1 MYNRKQ
7 NQNPN
12 INTSFDL
19 DESHLF
25 WCHKCNIP
33 LLEAQCGICREKGG
47 TVNLSPPGDARF
59 ASPYEKNIINELISK
74 SFGENP
80 ISEKLILLNKIPGED
95 KTDEIIVDGLHFGIL
110 RFDMKELAFK
120 LDLMVEGACALI
132 ASGIS
137 KKLVK
142 ISSGGRHLS
151 GKNLDGK
158 QVIEC
163 SDDIIKGDTVLV
175 TGKNLCGFGI
185 AYRGSTGLKTPGQS
199 LKIKKI
205 GSEKVTFLPG
215 KPWLEDAIRA
225 NAPHMKRLVKDAVN
239 TIRGI
244 ANQEEFRDSPVY
256 VSFSGGKDSLTTLD
270 LTRSAVKKPIKV
282 FFANTG
288 IEFPETVEFAHRF
301 CKENNIDL
309 IEVNVNEAFWKN
321 LPDFGPPAKDFR
333 WCCKV
338 CKLAPINSV
347 IEECTRTGKKCLTID
362 GKRRYESFTRS
373 RIAPK
378 EENPFIPGQVSVFPI
393 RNWRAIEVWLYIF
406 YRKLE
411 YNPLYDEGFERVG
424 CWLCPAELSAEY
436 YRFGQLHPELF
447 IRWNEYL
454 LNWAKDYGL
463 DEAFVRH
470 GFWRWKTLPPK
481 MIRLAEE
488 LKINTKLGSKK
499 EEFSITVTG
508 GVSPCRTGGYTMEGN
523 ITGLLPR
530 EAQNIANILGENV
543 FSEDFGVLLI
553 NTKDGNVR
561 VFSSGHISVN
571 APGDEDARSV
581 FENTAK
587 QLIRIKK
594 CTKCGVCLKVCPVNA
609 IVLEPD
615 LKIGKVCT
623 RCGRCI
629 ESCVV
634 VKYFDRILPDFR
646 HKNVERFSRSNTIQ

>member
-1 MYNRKQ
+1 MHIIKKKPIQ
-7 NQNPN
+7 
-12 INTSFDL
+12 NTSFEL
-19 DESHLF
+19 EESHLF
-25 WCHKCNIP
+25 WCLKCNLP
-33 LLEAQCGICREKGG
+33 LLEEQCGICREKGPK
-47 TVNLSPPGDARF
+47 VDLSLPGDVRF
-59 ASPYEKNIINELISK
+59 ASPHEKNLINELIFQ

-80 ISEKLILLNKIPGED
+80 IAEKLILLNKIPGED

-110 RFDMKELAFK
+110 RFDMKDLAFK
-120 LDLMVEGACALI
+120 FDLMVEGACALI
-132 ASGIS
+132 NSGIN
-137 KKLVK
+137 KKHIR

-151 GKNLDGK
+151 GKNIDGTE
-158 QVIEC
+158 VIDF

-175 TGKNLCGFGI
+175 TGKNLCGFAI
-185 AYRGSTGLKTPGQS
+185 AYRDKSELMTPGQS

-205 GSEKVTFLPG
+205 GSGRVTFLPG
-215 KPWLEDAIRA
+215 KPRLEDVIRA
-225 NAPHMKRLVKDAVN
+225 NAPHMKQLVTDAVN

-244 ANQEEFRDSPVY
+244 ANQKEFRESPVY

-288 IEFPETVEFAHRF
+288 IEFPETVEFARRF
-301 CKENNIDL
+301 CKENEIEL
-309 IEVNVNEAFWKN
+309 IEVNVNEAFWEN
-321 LPDFGPPAKDFR
+321 LQSFGPPAKDFR

-362 GKRRYESFTRS
+362 GKRRYESFKRS

-424 CWLCPAELSAEY
+424 CWLCPAQMSAEY
-436 YRFGQLHPELF
+436 YRFSQMHPELF
-447 IRWNEYL
+447 TRWNEYL
-454 LNWAKDYGL
+454 LKWAKEFGL
-463 DEAFVRH
+463 DEGFVRH

-481 MIRLAEE
+481 MIRLSEE
-488 LKINTKLGSKK
+488 LKINTKSEPKK
-499 EEFSITVTG
+499 EEFGITVTG
-508 GVSPCRTGGYTMEGN
+508 GISPCRTGGYTMEGK
-523 ITGLLPR
+523 IKGLLPR

-543 FSEDFGVLLI
+543 FSEELGVLLI
-553 NTKDGNVR
+553 NTKGGNVR
-561 VFSSGHISVN
+561 IFSSGHISIN
-571 APGDEDARSV
+571 APGNEDARSV

-587 QLIRIKK
+587 QLIRVKK
-594 CTKCGVCLKVCPVNA
+594 CTKCRVCLKVCPVNA

-623 RCGRCI
+623 RCGKCTG
-629 ESCVV
+629 SCVV
-634 VKYFDRILPDFR
+634 VKYFDRILPDFG
-646 HKNVERFSRSNTIQ
+646 QG